1 MCAWGHKCC
10 TLNFE
15 SMAFPEADVRRLRDV
30 ATMLADVSPD
40 CVYDDIEA
48 MEQNLHTVKSLYI
61 PICGLLKAWER
72 SINYVRCVRPLVQEV
87 ADDATSVVAGILTCA
102 DWSVVKQYMVPGT
115 ACARIT
121 VTAEGDVSEC
131 GRLVKSWLHVT
142 SVCNPDAGGGL
153 RDLDWPGTPSDVI
166 LGFLPKLLEC
176 APLKRRLASADA
188 FDRACRD
195 AKSLVW
201 NPRNPTEWYV
211 KGAQV
216 LVVFQTASRR
226 LDVNMQQTHL
236 GPMRLGWMI
245 AVARSVSQRSNA

>member
-1 MCAWGHKCC
+1 M
-10 TLNFE
+10 
-15 SMAFPEADVRRLRDV
+15 RRLRDV

-48 MEQNLHTVKSLYI
+48 MEQNLHTLKSLYN

-87 ADDATSVVAGILTCA
+87 ADDATSDATSVVAGILTCA

-226 LDVNMQQTHL
+226 LDVNLQQTHL